1 MGISYE
7 DVFHKIKL
15 LCVKTLMAVE
25 PSINTAM
32 RTAKHRNQCF
42 EVYGFDVMVDKNL
55 RPWLLEVN
63 VAPSLSSSSP
73 YDKQV
78 KCKLLC
84 DTLHLVGFR
93 VFDRKRVHDDSKK
106 DTRHRLFGMT
116 TLKRNHLEDLAGS
129 LTPQK

>member
-1 MGISYE
+1 MGISYDE
-7 DVFHKIKL
+7 VFSKIKL

-32 RTAKHRNQCF
+32 RTVKHKNQCF
-42 EVYGFDVMVDKNL
+42 EVYGFDVMVDAKL

-84 DTLHLVGFR
+84 DTLHMVGFR
-93 VFDRKRVHDDSKK
+93 AFDRKRIANESKRDS
-106 DTRHRLFGMT
+106 RHRLFG
-116 TLKRNHLEDLAGS
+116 LPSK
-129 LTPQK
+129 Q